1 MKRKVSVII
10 PYYKSLKYIFKC
22 LQSIY
27 NQNYKNL
34 EVILVYDDGNKNDL
48 KVIKKKFGKYKNFK
62 IFVNHKNLGVSLSR
76 NKGINKAKGYY
87 IAFLD
92 SDDFWKKNKL
102 KKQIKFMEKNS
113 LDFSFTA
120 YDILKS
126 NKVFKKKI
134 KTTYTYQDLLKKCD
148 IGLSTV
154 IIKSKLINIGNFPN
168 LRTQEDFALWL
179 KYLKN
184 GVKAKGVNESLSV
197 WRDTPN
203 SLSSNIFQKLKDSFI
218 VYYHYENKNFLES
231 IFSVLILS
239 INKIK
244 NTLNINLK

>member
-1 MKRKVSVII
+1 MKKKVSII
-10 PYYKSLKYIFKC
+10 VPYYKNIKYIFRC
-22 LQSIY
+22 IQSIY
-27 NQNYKNL
+27 DQNYKSFEVILIYDDTDKRDLKLIQNKFKNYKNL
-34 EVILVYDDGNKNDL
+34 NLYVNK
-48 KVIKKKFGKYKNFK
+48 KN
-62 IFVNHKNLGVSLSR
+62 IGVSMSR
-76 NKGINKAKGYY
+76 NKGIKKAKGYY

-154 IIKSKLINIGNFPN
+154 IIKSKLKNIGNFPN

-184 GVKAKGVNESLSV
+184 GVKAKGINESLSV

-203 SLSSNIFQKLKDSFI
+203 SLSSNIFQKLKDSFM

>member
-1 MKRKVSVII
+1 MKKKVSII
-10 PYYKSLKYIFKC
+10 VPYYKNIKYIFKC
-22 LQSIY
+22 IQSIY
-27 NQNYKNL
+27 DQNFKNFEVILIYDDRDKRDLKLIQKKFRNYKNL
-34 EVILVYDDGNKNDL
+34 NLFINK
-48 KVIKKKFGKYKNFK
+48 KN
-62 IFVNHKNLGVSLSR
+62 IGVSMSR
-76 NKGINKAKGYY
+76 NKGIKKSKGYY

-126 NKVFKKKI
+126 NKTVKKEI
-134 KTTYTYQDLLKKCD
+134 KSTYTYHDLLKKCD

-168 LRTQEDFALWL
+168 LRTQEDYVLWL

-184 GVKAKGVNESLSV
+184 GVRAMGIKESLSV

-203 SLSSNIFQKLKDSFI
+203 SLSSNIFQKLKDSFM
-218 VYYHYENKNFLES
+218 VYYYYENKNFLES

>member
-1 MKRKVSVII
+1 M
-10 PYYKSLKYIFKC
+10 
-22 LQSIY
+22 
-27 NQNYKNL
+27 
-34 EVILVYDDGNKNDL
+34 
-48 KVIKKKFGKYKNFK
+48 
-62 IFVNHKNLGVSLSR
+62 SR
-76 NKGINKAKGYY
+76 NKGIKKSKGYY

-126 NKVFKKKI
+126 NKTVKKEI
-134 KTTYTYQDLLKKCD
+134 KSTYTYHDLLKKCD

-168 LRTQEDFALWL
+168 LRTQEDYVLWL

-184 GVKAKGVNESLSV
+184 GVRAMGIKESLSV

-203 SLSSNIFQKLKDSFI
+203 SLSSNIFQKLKDSFM
-218 VYYHYENKNFLES
+218 VYYYYENKNFLES

>member
-1 MKRKVSVII
+1 MKKKVSIII
-10 PYYKSLKYIFKC
+10 PYYKNIKYIFRC
-22 LQSIY
+22 IQSIY
-27 NQNYKNL
+27 DQNYKNF
-34 EVILVYDDGNKNDL
+34 EVILVYDDIDKKDLKLIQNKFINYKNLNLIVNNKN
-48 KVIKKKFGKYKNFK
+48 I
-62 IFVNHKNLGVSLSR
+62 GVSMSR
-76 NKGINKAKGYY
+76 NKGIKKAKGYY

-102 KKQIKFMEKNS
+102 KKQIKFMEKYS

-126 NKVFKKKI
+126 NKAVKKKI
-134 KTTYTYQDLLKKCD
+134 KSTYTYHDLLKKCD

-154 IIKSKLINIGNFPN
+154 VIKSKLIKIGNFPN

-184 GVKAKGVNESLSV
+184 GVKAKGINESLSV

-203 SLSSNIFQKLKDSFI
+203 SLSSNIFQKLKDSFM
-218 VYYHYENKNFLES
+218 VYYYYENKNLLES

>member
-1 MKRKVSVII
+1 MRKKVSVIV
-10 PYYKSLKYIFKC
+10 PYYKNLKYVYQC

-27 NQNYKNL
+27 DQNYKNF
-34 EVILVYDDGNKNDL
+34 EIIFVYDDNNKNDL
-48 KVIKKKFGKYKNFK
+48 KIIKKKFGKYKNFK
-62 IFVNHKNLGVSLSR
+62 IFINYKNLGVSMSR
-76 NKGINKAKGYY
+76 NKGIKNAKGYY

-120 YDILKS
+120 YDILKA
-126 NKVFKKKI
+126 NKLVKREI
-134 KTTYTYQDLLKKCD
+134 KPKYSYDDLIKKCD

-154 IIKSKLINIGNFPN
+154 IINSKLINLGKFPN
-168 LRTQEDFALWL
+168 LKTQEDYALWL
-179 KYLKN
+179 KFLRN
-184 GVKAKGVNESLSV
+184 GIKARGISESLSV

-203 SLSSNIFQKLKDSFI
+203 SLSSNIFQKFKDSFK
-218 VYYHYENKNFLES
+218 VYYHYENKNFLAS
-231 IFSVLILS
+231 IYSVLILS

-244 NTLNINLK
+244 NTLNIKLL

>member
-1 MKRKVSVII
+1 MKRNVSVII
-10 PYYKSLKYIFKC
+10 PYYKNLKYIFKC
-22 LQSIY
+22 VQSIY
-27 NQNYKNL
+27 KQNYKNL
-34 EVILVYDDGNKNDL
+34 EIILVYDDNNKSDL
-48 KVIKKKFGKYKNFK
+48 RVIKKKFGKYKNFK
-62 IFVNHKNLGVSLSR
+62 IFMNHKNLGVSMSR

>member
-1 MKRKVSVII
+1 MKKKVSII
-10 PYYKSLKYIFKC
+10 VPFYKNIKYIFRC
-22 LQSIY
+22 IQSIY
-27 NQNYKNL
+27 DQNYKNF
-34 EVILVYDDGNKNDL
+34 EVILIYDDTDKRDL
-48 KVIKKKFGKYKNFK
+48 KLIQNKFKNYKNLNLYINK
-62 IFVNHKNLGVSLSR
+62 KNIGVSMSR
-76 NKGINKAKGYY
+76 NKGIKKSKGYY

-102 KKQIKFMEKNS
+102 KKQINFMEKNS

-134 KTTYTYQDLLKKCD
+134 KSTYTYNDLLKKCD

-154 IIKSKLINIGNFPN
+154 IIKSKLKNIGNFPN
-168 LRTQEDFALWL
+168 LKTQEDFALWL

-184 GVKAKGVNESLSV
+184 GVKAKGINKSLSV

-203 SLSSNIFQKLKDSFI
+203 SLSSNIFQKLKDSFM
-218 VYYHYENKNFLES
+218 VYYHYENKNFFES

-244 NTLNINLK
+244 NTLNIN